1 MSRATIHFLKSKHP
15 LRVGFLPESACAPL
29 VYAQEAGL
37 FAKYDLDVELR
48 RETSSAELRDK
59 VVQGALEAA
68 HAPAT
73 LPFLTNLDRDSDDC
87 ACVCGAVL
95 SLQGN
100 AITISRQMWSQGVRD
115 ARILREQIYQQW
127 GQKTFTFG
135 VPSLLSSQSFLLRK
149 WLQSGGILPSLGVRI
164 VPIPPAQMFPVLKL
178 GYIDGYCA
186 GEPWTSLAVQA
197 KAGVCVATSA
207 ELDPLHPEKVL
218 MVRQSYASGRA
229 DEHERLIA
237 ALLEACAF
245 CDLPENRPLLC
256 ALLSQPHYVNAPIEC
271 LEPGLV
277 GPFEFGDHQVRN
289 PLELTIFNRHQAN
302 EPSDEKAAWV
312 ISHLYELLE
321 QNLQAQ
327 GASRRAPVLKN
338 IFRREIFQRARD
350 LVFSPAKL
358 MDART
363 QAYAP
368 RVNLSA

>member
-197 KAGVCVATSA
+197 KAGVCVATRSPRCWRPARSA
-207 ELDPLHPEKVL
+207 TCLRIVPCYARCSPSRTMSTPRLNVSNPAWLD
-218 MVRQSYASGRA
+218 
-229 DEHERLIA
+229 RL
-237 ALLEACAF
+237 
-245 CDLPENRPLLC
+245 N
-256 ALLSQPHYVNAPIEC
+256 
-271 LEPGLV
+271 
-277 GPFEFGDHQVRN
+277 
-289 PLELTIFNRHQAN
+289 
-302 EPSDEKAAWV
+302 
-312 ISHLYELLE
+312 
-321 QNLQAQ
+321 
-327 GASRRAPVLKN
+327 
-338 IFRREIFQRARD
+338 
-350 LVFSPAKL
+350 
-358 MDART
+358 
-363 QAYAP
+363 
-368 RVNLSA
+368 SAITRSETPWN

>member
-1 MSRATIHFLKSKHP
+1 MSRTTTQILKRRDP
-15 LRVGFLPESACAPL
+15 VRVGFLPESACAPL

-59 VVQGALEAA
+59 VVQGGLEAA

-73 LPFLTNLDRDSDDC
+73 LPFLTNLDGDSDDC

-100 AITISRQMWSQGVRD
+100 AITISRQLWSQDVRD
-115 ARILREQIYQQW
+115 AKSLREQIYRQW
-127 GQKTFTFG
+127 GEKTFTFG

-149 WLQSGGILPSLGVRI
+149 WLQSGGINPNLGVRVVA
-164 VPIPPAQMFPVLKL
+164 VPPGQMFPILKL

-207 ELDPLHPEKVL
+207 ELAPLHPEKVL

-245 CDLPENRPLLC
+245 CDLPENRSLLC
-256 ALLSQPHYVNAPIEC
+256 AMLAQPQYVNAHIEC

-277 GPFEFGDHQVRN
+277 GPFEFGDHQVRS
-289 PLELTIFNRHQAN
+289 PLDLTIFHRQQAN
-302 EPSDEKAAWV
+302 EPTDEKAAWV
-312 ISHLYELLE
+312 IGHLYELLE
-321 QNLQAQ
+321 QNFQAQ
-327 GASRRAPVLKN
+327 GTYRRAPVLKN
-338 IFRREIFQRARD
+338 IFRREIFQRAKD
-350 LVFSPAKL
+350 LVFSAAKSI
-358 MDART
+358 DSRAQPYT
-363 QAYAP
+363 P
-368 RVNLSA
+368 RASVWA